1 MHNLPLW
8 LIPLPLHQKLIC
20 LQKTN
25 RSNHLINQVVQPLYQ
40 DGKITIPT
48 RPTLIQIG
56 IQVSFVSDDSRLNLL
71 LRFNFFCRIQITN
84 YESLL
89 FQLSEPSNQ
98 WMNHQ
103 NNQSRDKNKS
113 WMNYQNN
120 QSSK

>member
-8 LIPLPLHQKLIC
+8 LVPLPLHQKSIRFR
-20 LQKTN
+20 KTN

-71 LRFNFFCRIQITN
+71 LRFNIFFCIQITI
-84 YESLL
+84 YKYLL
-89 FQLSEPSNQ
+89 FQFSDQSNR
-98 WMNHQ
+98 WMNYQ
-103 NNQSRDKNKS
+103 NNQSRDQSNS

>member
-1 MHNLPLW
+1 M
-8 LIPLPLHQKLIC
+8 
-20 LQKTN
+20 
-25 RSNHLINQVVQPLYQ
+25 VQPLYQ

-71 LRFNFFCRIQITN
+71 LRFNFFFRIQITN